1 MVALLQLVRGCPVTV
16 IFLAA
21 ALGAVGTVCGYW
33 IGWRSCIWALH
44 DSAKRNGLMREYRA
58 FVEAA
63 QREREQGRW

>member
-1 MVALLQLVRGCPVTV
+1 MTV
-16 IFLAA
+16 ILLAA
-21 ALGAVGTVCGYW
+21 ALGAVCGYW